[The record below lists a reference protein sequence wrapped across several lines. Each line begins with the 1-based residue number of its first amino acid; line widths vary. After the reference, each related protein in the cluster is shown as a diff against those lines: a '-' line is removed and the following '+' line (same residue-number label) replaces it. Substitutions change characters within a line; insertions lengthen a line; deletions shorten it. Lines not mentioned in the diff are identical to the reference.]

1 MTNIKPL
8 FMFAIAI
15 TGAMTISGDCS
26 AQGCPS
32 CAAAP
37 SEIVATGVSYPI
49 ASCGDCG
56 TYGCDGGCQ
65 SGRVQGV
72 RADIQARREHT
83 KARCKKVC
91 ARNRAWP
98 MPFDCADRQLYF
110 SMFEAMIDRGF
121 EEQCVLTSA
130 HFNEKTGELNHFG
143 VHTVAGIMQ
152 NMPSDRREVFIHR
165 DADKQSNDAR
175 LAAVKRTIETY
186 YANAGPAR
194 VSFSNQLPTT
204 LRGTKADSIS
214 QLWFDNQP
222 TPVIK
227 ISSGQ
232 SVSGSIQQ

>member
-15 TGAMTISGDCS
+15 TGVIMISGDCL
-26 AQGCPS
+26 AQGCS
-32 CAAAP
+32 TCTEAP
-37 SEIVATGVSYPI
+37 SNIVTTSVSYPLGT
-49 ASCGDCG
+49 CVDCG
-56 TYGCDGGCQ
+56 MQGCRGGCR
-65 SGRVQGV
+65 SGRMQGV
-72 RADIQARREHT
+72 RAEYQARMEHT
-83 KARCKKVC
+83 KARHSKVC

-130 HFNEKTGELNHFG
+130 HFNENTGELNHFG

-165 DADKQSNDAR
+165 DADEQANDTR
-175 LAAVKRTIETY
+175 MAAVKRTIETY
-186 YANAGPAR
+186 YGHSGPAR
-194 VSFSNQLPTT
+194 VTFSNQLPTT
-204 LRGTKADSIS
+204 LRGAKADSIS
-214 QLWFDNQP
+214 KLWFDNQP